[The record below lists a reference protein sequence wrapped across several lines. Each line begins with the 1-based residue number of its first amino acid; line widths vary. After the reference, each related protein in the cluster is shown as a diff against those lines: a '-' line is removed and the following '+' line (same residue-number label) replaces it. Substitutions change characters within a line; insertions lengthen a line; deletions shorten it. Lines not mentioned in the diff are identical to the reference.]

1 LIVSQGKDHKFF
13 EEEAMTNDQSVNEEV
28 STGDRTN
35 ELGSKVA
42 VACAVLGVITAVWVF
57 WLIVPGVIF
66 GVVAVVLG
74 IRARRRG
81 DREMGS
87 VAVALGIAAVLLVP
101 SVILVASDAENWGRD
116 CALNPT
122 NPDC

>member
-1 LIVSQGKDHKFF
+1 
-13 EEEAMTNDQSVNEEV
+13 MTNVESANEE
-28 STGDRTN
+28 TATN
-35 ELGSKVA
+35 DGRKGRGSAIA
-42 VACAVLGVITAVWVF
+42 VACGTLGVITAVWVF

-74 IRARRRG
+74 VRARRRG

-101 SVILVASDAENWGRD
+101 SVLFVANDAENYGRD
-116 CALNPT
+116 CALNPG

>member
-1 LIVSQGKDHKFF
+1 
-13 EEEAMTNDQSVNEEV
+13 MTNVESANKETA
-28 STGDRTN
+28 TGDHTKAR
-35 ELGSKVA
+35 GSAIA
-42 VACAVLGVITAVWVF
+42 VACGALGVITAVWVF
-57 WLIVPGVIF
+57 WMIVPGVIF
-66 GVVAVVLG
+66 GIAAIVLG
-74 IRARRRG
+74 ARARRRG

>member
-1 LIVSQGKDHKFF
+1 
-13 EEEAMTNDQSVNEEV
+13 MTSVEPANEETA
-28 STGDRTN
+28 TGDGTK
-35 ELGSKVA
+35 EWGSAIA
-42 VACAVLGVITAVWVF
+42 VACGTLGVIAAVWVF
-57 WLIVPGVIF
+57 WMIVPGVIF

-74 IRARRRG
+74 VRARRRG

-101 SVILVASDAENWGRD
+101 SVVLVASDAENWGRD

>member
-1 LIVSQGKDHKFF
+1 
-13 EEEAMTNDQSVNEEV
+13 MTNVESANKETATSDH
-28 STGDRTN
+28 TKAR
-35 ELGSKVA
+35 GSAIA
-42 VACAVLGVITAVWVF
+42 VACGTLGVITAVWVF
-57 WLIVPGVIF
+57 WMIVPGVIF
-66 GVVAVVLG
+66 GIAAIVLG
-74 IRARRRG
+74 ARARRRG